1 MATRHL
7 AVPLAV
13 DAVEPRPRETSPPL
27 IHVLRPRLPSA
38 SELLPY
44 LQEIDQARWYSNG
57 GPLVTRLERE
67 LSRHFGLP
75 NLGVVTAANCTLGLT
90 AVLLAREVRP
100 GSLCL
105 MPSWTFAATPHAAR
119 AAGLVPFFHDV
130 DQRTWALDPNAVR
143 ETLKRQASPIGA
155 VMVVS
160 PFGAPIDLHAWEK
173 FEDDTGVPVVVDAA
187 AGFDTARPSR
197 IPSVVSLHATKILG
211 AGEGGFI
218 ITADPRLRER
228 LTACCNFGF
237 MDSRKAIL
245 PATNAK
251 MSEYHAAVALA
262 SLSAWRRI
270 RAGHVEVAERYLPA
284 LGSLLQ
290 YGYGQGWVASTTNV
304 VLPPGT
310 RERITERLLESGIE
324 TRAWWGEG
332 CHRQPAFAE
341 CPRGDLAVT
350 EDLGGRVLGLPH
362 FAEMQ
367 PEDVAT
373 VADAMSEALKSE
385 SLRRLSRSIGREE

>member
-218 ITADPRLRER
+218 ITADPRLRESHSVLQLR
-228 LTACCNFGF
+228 LHGFAESYSPGHQRQDERIPRRRRFSQPFGLAA
-237 MDSRKAIL
+237 DSCGSCRGGRTL
-245 PATNAK
+245 PAGLG
-251 MSEYHAAVALA
+251 E
-262 SLSAWRRI
+262 SAPI
-270 RAGHVEVAERYLPA
+270 RLRPG
-284 LGSLLQ
+284 LGSEHHQ
-290 YGYGQGWVASTTNV
+290 RRASARNQRAYH
-304 VLPPGT
+304 GT
-310 RERITERLLESGIE
+310 AARIG
-324 TRAWWGEG
+324 
-332 CHRQPAFAE
+332 H
-341 CPRGDLAVT
+341 
-350 EDLGGRVLGLPH
+350 
-362 FAEMQ
+362 
-367 PEDVAT
+367 
-373 VADAMSEALKSE
+373 
-385 SLRRLSRSIGREE
+385 